1 MVPDKQPTWRAA
13 RWLLILLLP
22 LLITACAGT
31 RTPSTSWP
39 GLAAD
44 ANNAYLAFGA
54 SIIAVD
60 LEDGSQNWRYSP
72 ADEEA
77 TTFYAQPAIDEE
89 GTVYVG
95 SYDGD
100 VVALNAESGTV
111 QWKDVVTAG
120 RVVGGPVVAG
130 DLLLVPSSDRQ
141 LYAVQKSNGRL
152 VWTFE
157 SERPIWASPR
167 VNGDVIYL
175 AGLDHH
181 LYALEADSGRLIW
194 EREFGG
200 ALADQPSAFDGA
212 LLVGTFGQELH
223 AVDRQS
229 GAIEWTVTTDG
240 WVWGNPAV
248 GEDAAYFGDVSGGFF
263 AVDRQGRPLW
273 QESLGSGVAASPAY
287 YEGVVYIVT
296 EGGDVFAR
304 SAQQGD
310 SAWPEQRNV
319 EGRLLTDPI
328 VIDDLLLVAA
338 LEGEDVLTAFRAD
351 VGTRQW
357 TYQIP
362 EE

>member
-1 MVPDKQPTWRAA
+1 MVPDKQPTWGAA
-13 RWLLILLLP
+13 RWLLLLLLP
-22 LLITACAGT
+22 LLLTACAGT

-44 ANNAYLAFGA
+44 ENNAYLAFGP
-54 SIIAVD
+54 SVIAVN
-60 LEDGSQNWRYSP
+60 LENGNQRWRYSP
-72 ADEEA
+72 TEEEA

-100 VVALNAESGTV
+100 VVALDAERGTV

-141 LYAVQKSNGRL
+141 LYAVDKSNGQQ
-152 VWTFE
+152 VWTFS

-167 VNGDVIYL
+167 VNGEVVYL

-181 LYALEADSGRLIW
+181 LYALEVESGQLIW
-194 EREFGG
+194 DREFDG
-200 ALADQPSAFDGA
+200 ALADQPSSFDGA
-212 LLVGTFGQELH
+212 LLVGTFGQSLH
-223 AVDRQS
+223 AVNRES
-229 GAIEWTVTTDG
+229 GNIEWTVSTDD

-273 QESLGSGVAASPAY
+273 QESLESGVAASPAY
-287 YEGVVYIVT
+287 HDGLVYIVT
-296 EGGDVFAR
+296 EAGGVFAR
-304 SAQQGD
+304 NAQQGD
-310 SAWPEQRNV
+310 SAWPEERGI
-319 EGRLLTDPI
+319 EGRLLSDPI
-328 VIDDLLLVAA
+328 VVNDLLLVAA
-338 LEGEDVLTAFRAD
+338 LDGEDLLTAFRAD
-351 VGTRQW
+351 VGTKQW
-357 TYQIP
+357 TYQLP
-362 EE
+362 ED